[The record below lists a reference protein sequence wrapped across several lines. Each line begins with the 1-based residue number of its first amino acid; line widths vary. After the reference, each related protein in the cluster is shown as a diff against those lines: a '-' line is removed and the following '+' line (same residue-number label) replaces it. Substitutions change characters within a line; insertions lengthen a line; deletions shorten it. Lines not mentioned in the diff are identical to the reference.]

1 MPSPPT
7 ARALAWTARRTSWC
21 VDEWGALCRTKSPF
35 TRFPPLQCYYVT
47 PVKRTFSNAVKLGAP
62 VDRICKKLA
71 RDTPEVC
78 QLRFPEKLDL
88 SKTDLNKLR
97 VRQLKAILNE
107 RGVTCDGCLEKRD
120 YVRRVEETMHMD
132 L

>member
-1 MPSPPT
+1 M
-7 ARALAWTARRTSWC
+7 
-21 VDEWGALCRTKSPF
+21 
-35 TRFPPLQCYYVT
+35 
-47 PVKRTFSNAVKLGAP
+47 KLGAP